1 MTDTRF
7 AEYLRVADPVR
18 RALAQGKPVVALE
31 STVIAHGLP
40 YPANVEVARAME
52 DAIATEAAIPAT
64 IALFDGQI
72 VIGLNAEEIERLATE
87 DNVMKASRR
96 DLGVALASKRTAAT
110 TVAGTLACAALV
122 SIPVFATGGIG
133 GVHRGGQQ
141 SFDISADL
149 PELARSPVVTVCAGA
164 KAILDLPL
172 TLEYLETHGVPV
184 IGYGTDELPAFY
196 SRESGLRV
204 PHRCDTPEEVAGV
217 AVAQWRSG
225 LGGGLLVTCPIPAE
239 YALPRERIE
248 AEIAIALAEAEEQ
261 GVTRPRHD
269 AVPAR
274 ASGAAHRRRERRRQS
289 RAAAQQR
296 DAGRALRQSAGGP
309 VELWRLPRHY
319 IGGPRRR
326 WSCVRDACSS
336 RQRA

>member
-7 AEYLRVADPVR
+7 TDYIRVADPVR
-18 RALAQGKPVVALE
+18 QALAQGKPVVALE

-52 DAIATEAAIPAT
+52 DAIAANGVIPAT
-64 IALFDGQI
+64 IALLDGQI
-72 VIGLNAEEIERLATE
+72 VIGLNADEIERLATE

-96 DLGVALASKRTAAT
+96 DLGVALASKITAAT

-133 GVHRGGQQ
+133 GVHRGATQ

-184 IGYGTDELPAFY
+184 IGYRTDELPAFY

-204 PHRCDTPEEVAGV
+204 LHRCDTPTDVARL

-225 LGGGLLVTCPIPAE
+225 LGGGLLVTCPIPE
-239 YALPRERIE
+239 ENALPRERIDR
-248 AEIAIALAEAEEQ
+248 EIAVALAEAEAQ
-261 GVTRPRHD
+261 GIHGPATTPFLLSRLAQLTGGESVT
-269 AVPAR
+269 AN
-274 ASGAAHRRRERRRQS
+274 
-289 RAAAQQR
+289 
-296 DAGRALRQSAGGP
+296 RALLLNNATQAARIAKALA
-309 VELWRLPRHY
+309 EL
-319 IGGPRRR
+319 
-326 WSCVRDACSS
+326 
-336 RQRA
+336 

>member
-1 MTDTRF
+1 MTDTQF

-18 RALAQGKPVVALE
+18 QALVQGKPVVALE

-52 DAIATEAAIPAT
+52 DAISVEGATSAT
-64 IALFDGQI
+64 IALLDGQI
-72 VIGLNAEEIERLATE
+72 VIGLNAGEIERLATE

-122 SIPVFATGGIG
+122 SISTFATGGIG
-133 GVHRGGQQ
+133 GVHRGGPQT
-141 SFDISADL
+141 FDISADL

-196 SRESGLRV
+196 SRESGLPV
-204 PHRCDTPEEVAGV
+204 YHRCDTPEEVARV
-217 AVAQWRSG
+217 AAAQWRSG
-225 LGGGLLVTCPIPAE
+225 LGGGLLVTCPIPE
-239 YALPRERIE
+239 EHALPRERIDR
-248 AEIAIALAEAEEQ
+248 EIAIALAEAEEQ
-261 GVTRPRHD
+261 GVRGSATTPFLLSRLAQLTGGESVTANRALLLNNATQAAHI
-269 AVPAR
+269 AR
-274 ASGAAHRRRERRRQS
+274 ALA
-289 RAAAQQR
+289 
-296 DAGRALRQSAGGP
+296 
-309 VELWRLPRHY
+309 EL
-319 IGGPRRR
+319 
-326 WSCVRDACSS
+326 
-336 RQRA
+336 